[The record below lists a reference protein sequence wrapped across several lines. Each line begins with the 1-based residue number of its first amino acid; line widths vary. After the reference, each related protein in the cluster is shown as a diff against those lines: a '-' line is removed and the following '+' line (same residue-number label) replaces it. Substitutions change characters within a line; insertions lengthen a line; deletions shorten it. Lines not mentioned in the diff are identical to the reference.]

1 MNDNNNDDKYD
12 KDDNGNNDN
21 SDKRMSH
28 SKLSYK
34 TCHEIIQI
42 LLPIKYC
49 IVNCQIPISNLQ

>member
-21 SDKRMSH
+21 NDRRMSH

-34 TCHEIIQI
+34 TCHEITQI
-42 LLPIKYC
+42 
-49 IVNCQIPISNLQ
+49 